1 MNKNKFE
8 TNMELKDY
16 TVRFNTLAN
25 KYKLNCSQSGTAVCT
40 PMNGEVLGHFSEE
53 YNDTLQQHVDLAK
66 EAFEKWKVYPAPKR
80 GEMMRQFGNAV
91 REAKEDLSA
100 MITLENGKVF
110 QESMGEIQ
118 EVIDI
123 CDFAVGLSRQLY
135 GLTMPSE
142 REDHRMQEIW
152 NPYGVVGVVSAFN
165 FPAAVWSWN
174 FAIAGV
180 GGNVTVWK
188 PSPKTPFISMMLK
201 QIWDDTC
208 EQNNLSWAKDVL
220 RLYLGSN
227 SQAVALC
234 THKDIRV
241 VSLTG
246 SSAMG
251 EKLGPI
257 VTKRFGKLIMEL
269 GGNNAMIVTPEAN
282 LKLALKSILF
292 SAVGTAGQRCT
303 TLRRLIVHNSIK
315 DDLVEKLA
323 KAYKTINY
331 GDPFDSEV
339 LLGPMISK
347 ESVDKMQDV
356 LETCKANGHTVHGG
370 ERISE
375 TYAEPSIVE
384 LKHNDDITKTETFAP
399 ILYVIGYDDLDEA
412 INIQNDVPQGL
423 SSCIFTDNLKEAER
437 FVGANGSDCGI
448 VNVNIGPS
456 GAEIGGAFGGEKAT
470 GGGRESGSDAWKQY
484 MKRSTVTINYG
495 DDLPLA
501 QGVKFDV

>member
-16 TVRFNTLAN
+16 TVQFNTLAN

-66 EAFEKWKVYPAPKR
+66 EAFAKWKVYPAPKR

-208 EQNNLSWAKDVL
+208 EQNNLPWAKDVL

-234 THKDIRV
+234 THKDVRV

-315 DDLVEKLA
+315 DDLVEKLS